1 MLSRSPHAQHS
12 PTAPATG
19 HLSTTRATHL
29 RFSFLFHNPSIKYI
43 SDFVH
48 KYLDIVHKV
57 ADTEFMSE
65 TQNTEMMAQKVIGD
79 FTLSVRAEGKTFQV
93 VVVGGPIPRVL
104 ASRFSTEADA
114 VKYLSKVSSR
124 SLMERGF

>member
-1 MLSRSPHAQHS
+1 
-12 PTAPATG
+12 
-19 HLSTTRATHL
+19 
-29 RFSFLFHNPSIKYI
+29 
-43 SDFVH
+43 VH